1 MPLNL
6 RFFAFFALLA
16 AVPLTHMTAQTTT
29 VASDP
34 QILATDNKTP
44 TWEEAIAV
52 FRSLA
57 ESHPNAHMMEL
68 GKSDV
73 GRPVHAFILSQSI
86 PSVSNLAQ
94 LSEYRQAENRKLGLL
109 INNAIHPGEPCGVD
123 ASVAWLRG
131 LLADERT
138 LQATLAALDIAVI
151 PMYNVGGALNRNCCT
166 RTNQDG
172 PEEYG
177 FRGNARNLDLNR
189 DFIKMDSRN
198 ASAFVSLFQAFA
210 PNVFVDTHTTN
221 GADYPY
227 EMTLISTQPDKAGP
241 VLGPFIRDVMEPA
254 LFSSMSL
261 RGVPMSP
268 YVYSKGETPDDGIL
282 GFLETPRYSTGYGV
296 LFGTIGFTA
305 EAHMLKPFPVRVQA
319 TRQFIESTLDF
330 MMKNE
335 QELHAV
341 KAAESDRWEHAQTA
355 PVRWELSPDFSPL
368 AFDGY
373 EARKEISQVTGELRL
388 KYNRNKKWTK
398 TIPHY
403 NHYVPVVETQIPEYW
418 VVPQAWRE
426 VVERL
431 RLNGVEMEAI
441 PTDTTAVVEV
451 GEIMGFS
458 SNSRPYEGHHV
469 NACDTVI
476 WRAQTVQL
484 YRGDFIVPSDQPSL
498 RYLCETLCPQGHD
511 SFFTWNF
518 FDSAMQQKEHFSA
531 YVFEETAAEMLANDP
546 ALKESFNA
554 ALEADSNLRVDARAQ
569 LNWLYRASPHFEK
582 SVNRYPVFR
591 SLQSRP

>member
-6 RFFAFFALLA
+6 RFFAFFAL
-16 AVPLTHMTAQTTT
+16 AVTVPFHLVMAQSTASS
-29 VASDP
+29 SDP

-44 TWEEAIAV
+44 TWSEAIAV
-52 FRSLA
+52 FSELA
-57 ESHPNAHMMEL
+57 ASHPNAHLMEI
-68 GKSDV
+68 GTSDI
-73 GRPVHAFILSQSI
+73 GRPIHAFVLSQSS
-86 PSVSNLAQ
+86 PSISTLKQLKEQRLAN
-94 LSEYRQAENRKLGLL
+94 NRKLGLL

-131 LLADERT
+131 LLANERT
-138 LQATLAALDIAVI
+138 LQNALATLDIAVI

-198 ASAFVSLFQAFA
+198 AEAFVALFHSFS
-210 PNVFVDTHTTN
+210 PNVFIDTHTTN

-241 VLGPFIRDVMEPA
+241 VLGPFIRNVMEPA
-254 LFSSMSL
+254 LFSSMSQ

-268 YVYSKGETPDDGIL
+268 YVYSKGETPDEGL
-282 GFLETPRYSTGYGV
+282 MGFLETPRYSTGYAV

-305 EAHMLKPFPVRVQA
+305 EAHMLKPFPVRVEA
-319 TRQFIESTLDF
+319 TKQFIESTVDF
-330 MMKNE
+330 MMKND
-335 QELHAV
+335 QLLHGI
-341 KAAESDRWEHAQTA
+341 KAAESDRWKHAYTV
-355 PVRWELSPDFSPL
+355 PVRWKLTEDFTPIE
-368 AFDGY
+368 FEGY
-373 EARKEISQVTGELRL
+373 AARKEISQVTGELRL
-388 KYNRNKKWTK
+388 KYNQNETWTK

-403 NHYVPVVETQIPEYW
+403 NHYEPVVESSIPEYW

-426 VVERL
+426 VVHRL
-431 RLNGVEMEAI
+431 GQNGVEM
-441 PTDTTAVVEV
+441 TAVTADTIMFLQA
-451 GEIMGFS
+451 GEIKEFT

-469 NACDTVI
+469 NSCDTVV
-476 WRAQTVQL
+476 WSAQPVQL
-484 YRGDFIVPSDQPSL
+484 YRGDFIVHADQPAL
-498 RYLCETLCPQGHD
+498 RYLCETLSPRGHD
-511 SFFTWNF
+511 SFFAWNF

-531 YVFEETAAEMLANDP
+531 YVFEETAADMLANDP
-546 ALKESFNA
+546 VLKEAFDA
-554 ALEADSNLRVDARAQ
+554 ALAADTSLREDARAQ

-582 SVNRYPVFR
+582 TANRYPVYR
-591 SLQSRP
+591 SLQVRP